1 MARTKIDRRILKT
14 KRAIICALLKL
25 QKAGDFDRI
34 TVTALTNTADINR
47 KTFYLHYKSVEDV
60 GIQFESQLAN
70 RVEELLQASLSQ
82 KTGISPETLFRKFQ
96 DHIDQYQD
104 VFRALF
110 VPAILPVYLNHIQ
123 SRLVVAFENA
133 LRESHSCSEA
143 ELHNRVV
150 FCMSGVVSMY
160 LDWSC
165 NAGSQSLSAL
175 TESLTR
181 LAILSFEGIRKE

>member
-25 QKAGDFDRI
+25 QKSGSFDRI

-70 RVEELLQASLSQ
+70 RVEELLQASRSP

-96 DHIDQYQD
+96 DQIDQYQD

-110 VPAILPVYLNHIQ
+110 VSDILPVYLSHIQ
-123 SRLVVAFENA
+123 SRLVNVFEDA
-133 LRESHSCSEA
+133 LRESHSCSET

-165 NAGSQSLSAL
+165 NISSQNLAAL

-181 LAILSFEGIRKE
+181 LATLSFEGIRKE

>member
-25 QKAGDFDRI
+25 QKSGSFDRI

-60 GIQFESQLAN
+60 GIQFESQLVN
-70 RVEELLQASLSQ
+70 RVEELLQASRSP

-110 VPAILPVYLNHIQ
+110 VSDILPVYLSHIQ
-123 SRLVVAFENA
+123 SRLVTVFEDA
-133 LRESHSCSEA
+133 LRESHSCSET

-165 NAGSQSLSAL
+165 NISSQNLAAL

-181 LAILSFEGIRKE
+181 LATLSFEGIRKE

>member
-25 QKAGDFDRI
+25 QKANHFDRI
-34 TVTALTNTADINR
+34 TVTALTDTADINR

-60 GIQFESQLAN
+60 GVQFESQLAD
-70 RVEELLQASLSQ
+70 RVEELLRTSRSP

-110 VPAILPVYLNHIQ
+110 VPDILPVYLNHIQ
-123 SRLVVAFENA
+123 SRLVTSFEDA
-133 LRESHSCSEA
+133 LRDTHSGSES
-143 ELHNRVV
+143 ELHSRVV

-160 LDWSC
+160 LDWAC
-165 NAGSQSLSAL
+165 NTGSQSLSAL
-175 TESLTR
+175 TDTLTG
-181 LAILSFEGIRKE
+181 LAALCFSDIRAN